1 MDKFEDFVFFDELR
15 DELEV
20 FDKHPDAVGEGGL
33 LFHGLPGTGKT
44 SFAKY
49 LAHKHAYRTIHVD
62 MNNTNDPFI
71 KDGWRNGQGGWTKW
85 FGKVAMEQFHK
96 DAEKKY
102 FNHALILD
110 EWNDADRKK
119 QNKWKVA
126 LEQMYQ
132 VETIKILI
140 IICMNTT
147 HDGDTG
153 DTDDTDGKKKQKK
166 LTKAEI
172 TDRDKNKLE
181 NLVSDAIASRCSVIE
196 FSPYDEDM
204 DDILDDF
211 RKRYPK
217 LSEKKME
224 KAYPDLR
231 SLVRIGERSKRFQ

>member
-15 DELEV
+15 DDLEV

-49 LAHKHAYRTIHVD
+49 LAHKHAYNVLHLDIND
-62 MNNTNDPFI
+62 KDDPFI

-85 FGKVAMEQFHK
+85 FGKVAVEQFYK

-132 VETIKILI
+132 VETFKILI

-147 HDGDTG
+147 HDGDISDG
-153 DTDDTDGKKKQKK
+153 DGKNK

-172 TDRDKNKLE
+172 KDRDKNKLE

-196 FSPYDEDM
+196 FSPYEEDK

>member
-71 KDGWRNGQGGWTKW
+71 KDGWRNGQGGWTQW
-85 FGKVAMEQFHK
+85 FGRGALEQFEK

-102 FNHALILD
+102 FNYALILD

-132 VETIKILI
+132 LETIKILI

-153 DTDDTDGKKKQKK
+153 DTDGKDK

-172 TDRDKNKLE
+172 KDRDKNKLE

-196 FSPYDEDM
+196 FSPYAEDK